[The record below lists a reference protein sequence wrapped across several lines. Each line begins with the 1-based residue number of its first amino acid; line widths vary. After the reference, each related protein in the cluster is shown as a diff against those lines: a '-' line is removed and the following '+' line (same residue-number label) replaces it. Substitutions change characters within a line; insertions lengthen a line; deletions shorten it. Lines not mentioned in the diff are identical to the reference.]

1 MRTTISLDDQLLK
14 RAKKAAAERG
24 VSLARLVEEAVRDAL
39 SKKPPPASWSLP
51 PPTGGDG
58 LSAGVEL
65 TSNESIWSALERDD
79 IDALQRMKQGST
91 GTGRSG
97 KKG

>member
-39 SKKPPPASWSLP
+39 TKRPPSTSWSLP

-58 LSAGVEL
+58 LAAGVEL
-65 TSNESIWSALERDD
+65 TSNESIWNALERDD
-79 IDALQRMKQGST
+79 IDALERMKPGSS
-91 GTGRSG
+91 GRGRDG
-97 KKG
+97 KT

>member
-24 VSLARLVEEAVRDAL
+24 VSFAQLVEEAVRDAL
-39 SKKPPPASWSLP
+39 AKKPATAKWSLP

-58 LSAGVEL
+58 LAAGVDL
-65 TSNESIWSALERDD
+65 MSNESIAAALERDD
-79 IDALQRMKQGST
+79 IEALQRVNA
-91 GTGRSG
+91 GTTKRRSG
-97 KKG
+97 KP